1 MSERDNRPLG
11 QEGEVLAPRPED
23 AAQDPQ
29 NAARQEQVKRDAQA
43 NREQQERVNASVS
56 PEVRD
61 RPVGEIVRDAE
72 QRAERERQR

>member
-11 QEGEVLAPRPED
+11 QEGEVRPPRPQD

-43 NREQQERVNASVS
+43 NREQQERVNASV
-56 PEVRD
+56 PPDVRD
-61 RPVGEIVRDAE
+61 RPVGEIVRNAE
-72 QRAERERQR
+72 ERAERDRQR

>member
-1 MSERDNRPLG
+1 MSERDNRPIG
-11 QEGEVLAPRPED
+11 QEGDVRVPRPES

-29 NAARQEQVKRDAQA
+29 NAATQEQVKRDAQA
-43 NREQQERVNASVS
+43 NREQQERVNASVP

-72 QRAERERQR
+72 QRAERDRQR

>member
-11 QEGEVLAPRPED
+11 QEGEVLAPRPEG

-61 RPVGEIVRDAE
+61 RPVGAIVRDAE
-72 QRAERERQR
+72 QRAERDRQR